1 MKIRII
7 KDVKNLK
14 IIIKD
19 FTKKLSHN
27 YVLNDINLELVSGKI
42 YGFVG
47 KNGSGK
53 TMLMRAICGL
63 ILPTTGHVEIDG
75 KILGKDISFPN
86 NVGALIENPGFI
98 SSYSGFKNLKVL
110 AQIKNK
116 ISNDKIIEAL
126 KNVGLEP
133 NDKKSF
139 RKYSLG
145 MKQKLGIAAAIM
157 EEPELLILDE
167 PFNGLDEESVDK
179 VRNLILKRKNENNI
193 IILSCHDSQEI
204 EKMCD
209 EIVEIKTGK
218 IINICEN
225 KSSEDK
231 NE

>member
-1 MKIRII
+1 MII
-7 KDVKNLK
+7 WGVENLK
-14 IIIKD
+14 IVIKN

-27 YVLNDINLELVSGKI
+27 LVLDHINLELKGGKI

-63 ILPTTGHVEIDG
+63 ILPTSGYVEVDG
-75 KILGKDISFPN
+75 KIVGKDISFPES
-86 NVGALIENPGFI
+86 VGVLIENPGFI
-98 SSYSGFKNLKVL
+98 SGYSGFKNLKIL

-116 ISNDKIIEAL
+116 ISNDEIVKTL
-126 KNVGLEP
+126 VNVGLDP

-157 EEPELLILDE
+157 ENPELLILDE
-167 PFNGLDEESVDK
+167 PFNGLDEDSVDK
-179 VRNLILKRKNENNI
+179 VRDLILESKNKNNI
-193 IILSCHDSQEI
+193 VILSCHDSQEI

-218 IINICEN
+218 IVNISEN
-225 KSSEDK
+225 TNSEDNNEK
-231 NE
+231 NK

>member
-1 MKIRII
+1 MII
-7 KDVKNLK
+7 WSVENLE

-27 YVLNDINLELVSGKI
+27 LVLDHINLELKSGKI
-42 YGFVG
+42 YGLVG

-63 ILPTTGHVEIDG
+63 ILPTTGYVEING
-75 KILGKDISFPN
+75 KIVGKDISFPE

-98 SSYSGFKNLKVL
+98 PSYSGFRNLKVL

-116 ISNDKIIEAL
+116 ISNDKIVETL
-126 KNVGLEP
+126 EKVGLEP
-133 NDKKSF
+133 NDRKSF

-157 EEPELLILDE
+157 ENPELLILDE
-167 PFNGLDEESVDK
+167 PFNGLDEDSVDN
-179 VRNLILKRKNENNI
+179 VRNLILESKNKNNI
-193 IILSCHDSQEI
+193 VILSCHDSQEI

-209 EIVEIKTGK
+209 QIVKIKTGK
-218 IINICEN
+218 IVNISEN
-225 KSSEDK
+225 ENSEDNNEK
-231 NE
+231 NK

>member
-1 MKIRII
+1 MK
-7 KDVKNLK
+7 KLK

-126 KNVGLEP
+126 KDVGLEP

-167 PFNGLDEESVDK
+167 PFNGLDEDSVDK
-179 VRNLILKRKNENNI
+179 VRNLILKRKSENNI

-204 EKMCD
+204 EKLCD

-218 IINICEN
+218 IVNICEN

>member
-1 MKIRII
+1 M
-7 KDVKNLK
+7 K

-27 YVLNDINLELVSGKI
+27 YVLNDINLELESGKI

-63 ILPTTGHVEIDG
+63 ILPTTGYVEIDG
-75 KILGKDISFPN
+75 KILGKDISFPDN
-86 NVGALIENPGFI
+86 IGVLIENPGFI
-98 SSYSGFKNLKVL
+98 SSYSGFRNLKVL

-116 ISNDKIIEAL
+116 ISNDKIIETL
-126 KNVGLEP
+126 KNVGLDP
-133 NDKKSF
+133 DDKKSF

-167 PFNGLDEESVDK
+167 PFNGLDEDSVDK
-179 VRNLILKRKNENNI
+179 VRNLILKCKNENNI
-193 IILSCHDSQEI
+193 IILSCHDSHEI
-204 EKMCD
+204 EKLCD

-218 IINICEN
+218 IVNISEN
-225 KSSEDK
+225 KNSEDK

>member
-1 MKIRII
+1 LKKII
-7 KDVKNLK
+7 KN
-14 IIIKD
+14 

-27 YVLNDINLELVSGKI
+27 YVLTDINLELESGKI

-63 ILPTTGHVEIDG
+63 ILPTMGYVEIDG
-75 KILGKDISFPN
+75 KIVGKDISFPE
-86 NVGALIENPGFI
+86 NVGVLIENPGFI
-98 SSYSGFKNLKVL
+98 PSYSGFRNLKVL

-116 ISNDKIIEAL
+116 ISNDKIIETL
-126 KNVGLEP
+126 EKVGLEP
-133 NDKKSF
+133 NDRKSF

-157 EEPELLILDE
+157 ENPELLILDE
-167 PFNGLDEESVDK
+167 PFNGLDEDSVNNI
-179 VRNLILKRKNENNI
+179 RNLIIESKKQNNI

-204 EKMCD
+204 DIMCD
-209 EIVEIKTGK
+209 EIVEIKLGK
-218 IINICEN
+218 IVRIK
-225 KSSEDK
+225 KSEKWKDK

>member
-1 MKIRII
+1 M
-7 KDVKNLK
+7 K
-14 IIIKD
+14 IIIKNY
-19 FTKKLSHN
+19 TKKLSHN
-27 YVLNDINLELVSGKI
+27 YVLSDINIELESGKI

-63 ILPTTGHVEIDG
+63 ILPTTGYVEIDG
-75 KILGKDISFPN
+75 KIVGKDISFPE

-98 SSYSGFKNLKVL
+98 PSYSGFRNLKVL

-116 ISNDKIIEAL
+116 ITNDKIVETL
-126 KNVGLEP
+126 EKVGLEP
-133 NDKKSF
+133 NDRKSF

-157 EEPELLILDE
+157 EDPELLILDE
-167 PFNGLDEESVDK
+167 PFNGLDEDSVNNI
-179 VRNLILKRKNENNI
+179 RNLIIESKRQNNI

-204 EKMCD
+204 DILCD
-209 EIVEIKTGK
+209 EIVEIKSGK
-218 IINICEN
+218 IVSVKKGE
-225 KSSEDK
+225 KWKDK

>member
-1 MKIRII
+1 MK
-7 KDVKNLK
+7 KLK

-167 PFNGLDEESVDK
+167 PFNGLDEDSVDK

-204 EKMCD
+204 EKLCD

-218 IINICEN
+218 IVNIYEN